1 MKRIVTLIIPLL
13 ILIAA
18 ASAQTKVT
26 RSAIKFQIKNLGINI
41 DGTIGGLQANV
52 QFSPAQLNTAVM
64 EASADVNTVDT
75 DNDLRDKSLKSDEF
89 FDAPHFP
96 KITMKSVSFKHRS
109 GDKYTGQFNITIKD
123 KTKLFEIPFTY
134 TETGSAAVIKGG
146 FKLNR
151 LDFGIGGASMVLAND
166 VAVNIEVEVEK

>member
-1 MKRIVTLIIPLL
+1 MKRMVTLIIPLL

-52 QFSPAQLNTAVM
+52 QFNPAQLNTAVM
-64 EASADVNTVDT
+64 EASADVTTVDT
-75 DNDLRDKSLKSDEF
+75 DNDPRDKSLKSDEF

-96 KITMKSVSFKHRS
+96 KITMKSVSFKHKS
-109 GDKYTGQFNITIKD
+109 GNKYTGQFNITIKD

-151 LDFGIGGASMVLAND
+151 LDFGIGGSSMVLAND
-166 VAVNIEVEVEK
+166 VAVSIEVEVDK